1 MKKIIA
7 LLFIALFGCGT
18 VIAETKPKVIGMKR
32 AQAIATTRAR
42 GLRLKAKELEKE
54 KGRWIY
60 SFEFQNKDGSV
71 REINVNARTGKIVGV
86 EREDAKKEA
95 NEMKSEKNKKN

>member
-7 LLFIALFGCGT
+7 FLFIALFGCGT

-32 AQAIATTRAR
+32 AQAIATSRAR
-42 GLRLKAKELEKE
+42 GLKLKAKELEKE
-54 KGRWIY
+54 NGRWIY
-60 SFEFQNKDGSV
+60 SFEFQNKDGSI
-71 REINVNARTGKIVGV
+71 REINVNARTGKVIGV

-95 NEMKSEKNKKN
+95 NETKSEKRKN